1 MRSFLYV
8 LTALLLLACSRINL
22 PPLPKE
28 GVILAFGDSL
38 TYGTGAAAGEDY
50 PAQLSRLIA
59 HPVVNAGVPGETSA
73 QGRARL
79 GAVLDETQPKLVL
92 LGLGGNDFLQRLPA
106 EETQANLSAML
117 AELKSR
123 KIPVVL
129 LAVPKISLPPQPH
142 PVFAKVA
149 QQADVLVVEDEWTEI
164 LRKGSLKSDPVH
176 PNAAGYAQFAQAL
189 AEFLK
194 AHGAIRD

>member
-1 MRSFLYV
+1 MRYFVCLFMV
-8 LTALLLLACSRINL
+8 MLLGACGRHDLS
-22 PPLPKE
+22 PLPKDA
-28 GVILAFGDSL
+28 VILAFGDSL

-50 PAQLSRLIA
+50 PAQLSRLIG
-59 HPVVNAGVPGETSA
+59 HPVINAGIPGETSA

-79 GAVLDETQPKLVL
+79 VATLDETAPKLVL

-106 EETQANLSAML
+106 EETQANLTAML
-117 AELKSR
+117 AELKQR

-129 LAVPKISLPPQPH
+129 LAVPKLSLPPQPH
-142 PVFAKVA
+142 PVFAEVA
-149 QQADVLVVEDEWTEI
+149 QQSGVLLAEDQWTDI

-176 PNAAGYAQFAQAL
+176 PNAAGYAQFAEAL

-194 AHGAIRD
+194 THRAIRD